1 VDSIRFG
8 RGIRAL
14 RRRRQWRQ
22 VDLGVAARL
31 SRSAVSRVERGH
43 VDELTLRSVD
53 AIAGALG
60 ARIDLRLSWNGEALD
75 RLLDADHAFLVEE
88 MSGRLRRLGWQV
100 AVEVSFNVFGER
112 GSIDL
117 LAYHEPTRIALVVEV
132 KSVVPDLQAAIVS
145 LDRKA
150 RLAVRIATDRGW
162 AATAAARLLVLPA
175 DRTARRRVDQHA
187 EIFRAAFPAR
197 TSQVNGWLADP
208 RRMAFAGLL
217 FVSRARQASARHRV
231 AGPAA
236 RDRARSNS
244 RARPNT
250 AR

>member
-1 VDSIRFG
+1 VDPVRIG
-8 RGIRAL
+8 RSVRAL
-14 RRRRQWRQ
+14 RLRRRWRQ
-22 VDLGVAARL
+22 VDVGVAARL

-43 VDELTLRSVD
+43 LDELTLRAFE

-60 ARIDLRLSWNGEALD
+60 ARVDLRLSWNGEALD
-75 RLLDADHAFLVEE
+75 RLLDADHALLVEE
-88 MSGRLRRLGWQV
+88 MSGRLRRLGWHV

-117 LAYHEPTRIALVVEV
+117 LGYHEPARVALVVEV

-162 AATAAARLLVLPA
+162 PAAAAGRLLVLPG
-175 DRTARRRVDQHA
+175 DRTARRRVAQHA

-197 TSQVNGWLADP
+197 SSEVGRWLADP
-208 RRMAFAGLL
+208 GRSAFAGLL
-217 FVSRARQASARHRV
+217 FVSGARQASARHRV
-231 AGPAA
+231 AGPSS
-236 RDRARSNS
+236 RDRAGLASGPG
-244 RARPNT
+244 PNP
-250 AR
+250 AS